1 VIHIPS
7 FLAYEI
13 ERGAHGQPEIKG
25 YTREYM
31 EASSPR
37 RQQIV
42 ERLEEQGRRGA
53 GAAQIAAH
61 RTKPSLKRPKTT
73 ANRPSNCLLLVA
85 ALKRGR
91 SRPQSPGKSPRFRG
105 P

>member
-1 VIHIPS
+1 MTTS
-7 FLAYEI
+7 GQGSELAARLQKLGYEI

-53 GAAQIAAH
+53 GAAPIVFAY
-61 RTKPSLKRPKTT
+61 R
-73 ANRPSNCLLLVA
+73 
-85 ALKRGR
+85 
-91 SRPQSPGKSPRFRG
+91 
-105 P
+105 